1 MTRKSLIT
9 KLANVCAVTLITLA
23 INQTA
28 VGADQYVLDNDHTAI
43 IFGIKHLNMSYTYGR
58 FNDVEGQFM
67 LDADT
72 PSNSSFKIT
81 VKTRSIDTGLKK
93 RDDHLRSP
101 DFFNANQ
108 FPVITFETT
117 GVKAASNGYRV
128 SGKLSLHGVTKPIT
142 LYAQKLG
149 EGDDPWGNYRA
160 GFATELTLKRSDYGM
175 TNMPEAV
182 GDEVKL
188 MISFEGLRQ

>member
-1 MTRKSLIT
+1 MTP
-9 KLANVCAVTLITLA
+9 KLLPMKWATVCVAMLTGFG
-23 INQTA
+23 INKTA
-28 VGADQYVLDNDHTAI
+28 MGADQYALDKGHTAI

-58 FNDVEGQFM
+58 FNDIDGQFT
-67 LDADT
+67 LDAQNT
-72 PSNSSFKIT
+72 ANSSFKVTI
-81 VKTRSIDTGLKK
+81 KTASIDTGLKK
-93 RDDHLRSP
+93 RDDHLRSL

-108 FPVITFETT
+108 FPVITFESTQ
-117 GVKAASNGYRV
+117 VEAAEDGYQV
-128 SGKLSLHGVTKPIT
+128 SGKLSLHGETKPIT
-142 LYAQKLG
+142 LHLQKLG

-160 GFATELTLKRSDYGM
+160 GFAAELTIKRSDYGM